1 MQLVDRIL
9 EAKTADPKANTS
21 ALEEEID
28 RLVYGLYGLTD
39 EEIAAVAGSANGPS
53 SAAPAKDKPKF
64 EVVPNK
70 GGLAPGVTPENLKDV
85 IREMDDEYLLRK
97 LGL

>member
-28 RLVYGLYGLTD
+28 RLVYGLYGLDRRGNRGGGGQRKRLT
-39 EEIAAVAGSANGPS
+39 APCGYNGAS
-53 SAAPAKDKPKF
+53 NS
-64 EVVPNK
+64 
-70 GGLAPGVTPENLKDV
+70 LS
-85 IREMDDEYLLRK
+85 
-97 LGL
+97 